1 MMSDYKNICLIG
13 FMGVGK
19 TSVGNL
25 LAKKLSLPFFDT
37 DSMVEKDVGLIIPE
51 IFERHGEKFFREKE
65 YEIAQP
71 TLNKKDCVIALGGGA
86 FVSPNIQRA
95 AKNSLVICLSS
106 SFETF
111 LQKVEELKSSRP
123 LLKNKSLEEIQKLY
137 NIRAAC
143 YTGCDFNINVDN
155 LSAEEVTN
163 KIISFLK
170 RREAVAT

>member
-1 MMSDYKNICLIG
+1 MSDYKNICLIG

-86 FVSPNIQRA
+86 FVNPNIQRA
-95 AKNSLVICLSS
+95 AKNSLVVCLSS

-111 LQKVEELKSSRP
+111 LQKVEELKNTRP
-123 LLKNKSLEEIQKLY
+123 LLKNKSLEEIQELY
-137 NIRAAC
+137 DIRATC

-155 LSAEEVTN
+155 LSTEEVTN
-163 KIISFLK
+163 KIINFIK
-170 RREAVAT
+170 RKKAVAT